1 MKSTISTLLLTL
13 GLVSVSC
20 QSKSSAYIDELIAS
34 NDEALLRAKR
44 TELSA
49 QRSLL
54 DADIKRLDVVIA
66 SLDKSTS
73 LPLVATYEVTPQEF
87 NHFTSFQGT
96 VKTMKNINVYPEIPG
111 QLLEVMVVEGQKV
124 EKDQV
129 LARIDDGGLVAQLAQ
144 AKSQLLLAE
153 TVFNRQERLW
163 SQNIGS
169 EIQFLQAKTQFESAE
184 KAVDALSLQAEK
196 SVVRAPFDGTVDQIF
211 KEPGTI
217 VAPGMGSELFRVVN
231 IDEVYVEVDVPE
243 THITSI
249 SEGSKVRVN
258 LSAIGEEID
267 ARISRVSKVINPSNR
282 SFSVEVPLENKNGF
296 IRPNL
301 MASVAI
307 NDYSNKSAIM
317 IPQSVVSENAEGKQY
332 CFALEKSA
340 EGYVA
345 KRLII
350 ETGKTSE
357 DFIEVLEGVE
367 NGALLITEGAK
378 KVSDNQ
384 PVKWLN

>member
-13 GLVSVSC
+13 GLVFVSC
-20 QSKSSAYIDELIAS
+20 QTKSSGSIDELIAS
-34 NDEALLRAKR
+34 NDENLLRAKR
-44 TELSA
+44 TELSS
-49 QRSLL
+49 QRNAL

-66 SLDKSTS
+66 SLDKSAS

-96 VKTMKNINVYPEIPG
+96 VKTMKNINVYPEMPG
-111 QLLEVMVVEGQKV
+111 QLLEVLVVEGQKV
-124 EKDQV
+124 VKDQV
-129 LARIDDGGLVAQLAQ
+129 LARIDDGGLLAQLSQ

-153 TVFNRQERLW
+153 TVFNRQQRLW

-184 KAVDALSLQAEK
+184 KAVDALELQAEK

-217 VAPGMGSELFRVVN
+217 VAPGMSSELFRVVN

-249 SEGSKVRVN
+249 GEGSKVRVN
-258 LSAIGEEID
+258 LPAIGEEIE
-267 ARISRVSKVINPSNR
+267 AHIARVSKVINPSNR
-282 SFSVEVPLENKNGF
+282 SFTVEIPLENKSGF

-307 NDYSNKSAIM
+307 NDYSNQSAIM
-317 IPQSVVSENAEGKQY
+317 IPQSVVSENAEGQQY
-332 CFALEKSA
+332 CFALEKST
-340 EGYVA
+340 EGYIA

-357 DFIEVLEGVE
+357 DFIEVLDGVGK
-367 NGALLITEGAK
+367 GALLITEGAK

>member
-1 MKSTISTLLLTL
+1 MKSTIWTLLLTL
-13 GLVSVSC
+13 GLISVSC
-20 QSKSSAYIDELIAS
+20 QSKSSASIDELVAS
-34 NDEALLRAKR
+34 SDEALLRAKR

-49 QRSLL
+49 ERNLI

-66 SLDKSTS
+66 SLDKSAS

-96 VKTMKNINVYPEIPG
+96 VKTMKNINVYPEMPG
-111 QLLEVMVVEGQKV
+111 QLLDVMVVEGQKV

-129 LARIDDGGLVAQLAQ
+129 LARIDDGGLLAQLAQ

-153 TVFNRQERLW
+153 TVYNRQERLW

-217 VAPGMGSELFRVVN
+217 VAPGIGSELFRVVN

-249 SEGSKVRVN
+249 SEDSKVQVS
-258 LSAIGEEID
+258 LPAIGEN
-267 ARISRVSKVINPSNR
+267 ISAKIARVSKVINPSNR
-282 SFSVEVPLENKNGF
+282 SFTVEIPLKNKSGF

-307 NDYSNKSAIM
+307 NDYSNQSAIM
-317 IPQSVVSENAEGKQY
+317 IPQSVVSENAEGQQY

-340 EGYVA
+340 KGYVA

-357 DFIEVLEGVE
+357 DFIEVLDGVE
-367 NGALLITEGAK
+367 TGALLITEGAK

>member
-20 QSKSSAYIDELIAS
+20 QSKSSGSIDELIAS
-34 NDEALLRAKR
+34 NDESLLRAKR

-49 QRSLL
+49 QRNAL

-66 SLDKSTS
+66 SLDKSAS

-96 VKTMKNINVYPEIPG
+96 VKTMKNINVYPEMPG
-111 QLLEVMVVEGQKV
+111 QLLEVLVVEGQKV

-129 LARIDDGGLVAQLAQ
+129 LARIDDGGLLAQLAQ

-169 EIQFLQAKTQFESAE
+169 EIQFLQAKTQFELAE

-258 LSAIGEEID
+258 LSAIGEEVD
-267 ARISRVSKVINPSNR
+267 ARIARVSKVINPSNR
-282 SFSVEVPLENKNGF
+282 SFTVEIPLDNHSGF

-317 IPQSVVSENAEGKQY
+317 IPQSVVSENAEGQQY
-332 CFALEKSA
+332 CFALEKST
-340 EGYVA
+340 EGYIA

-357 DFIEVLEGVE
+357 DLIEVLEGVE
-367 NGALLITEGAK
+367 KGALLITEGAK

>member
-1 MKSTISTLLLTL
+1 MKSSIWTLLLTL
-13 GLVSVSC
+13 GLISVSC
-20 QSKSSAYIDELIAS
+20 QSKSSASIDELITS
-34 NDEALLRAKR
+34 SDEALLRAKR

-49 QRSLL
+49 QRNAL

-66 SLDKSTS
+66 SLDKSAS

-96 VKTMKNINVYPEIPG
+96 VKTMKNINVYPEMPG
-111 QLLEVMVVEGQKV
+111 QLLEVLVVEGQKV

-129 LARIDDGGLVAQLAQ
+129 LARIDDGGLLAQLAQ

-258 LSAIGEEID
+258 LSAIGEEIE
-267 ARISRVSKVINPSNR
+267 ARIARVSKVINPSNR
-282 SFSVEVPLENKNGF
+282 SFTVEIPLKNKSGF

-307 NDYSNKSAIM
+307 NDYSNQSAIM

-357 DFIEVLEGVE
+357 DFIEVLDGVE

>member
-1 MKSTISTLLLTL
+1 MKSTIWTLLLTL
-13 GLVSVSC
+13 GLISVSC
-20 QSKSSAYIDELIAS
+20 QSKSSASIDELITS
-34 NDEALLRAKR
+34 SDETLLRAKR

-49 QRSLL
+49 QRNAL

-66 SLDKSTS
+66 SLDKSAS
-73 LPLVATYEVTPQEF
+73 LPLVATYEVTPQVF

-96 VKTMKNINVYPEIPG
+96 VKTMKNINVYPEMPG
-111 QLLEVMVVEGQKV
+111 QLLEVLVVEGQKV

-129 LARIDDGGLVAQLAQ
+129 LARIDDGGLSAQLAQ

-153 TVFNRQERLW
+153 TVYNRQERLW

-196 SVVRAPFDGTVDQIF
+196 SIVRAPFDGTVDQIF

-258 LSAIGEEID
+258 LPAIGEEID
-267 ARISRVSKVINPSNR
+267 ARIARVSKVINPSNR
-282 SFSVEVPLENKNGF
+282 SFTVEIPLENKSGF

-317 IPQSVVSENAEGKQY
+317 IPQSVVSENAEGQQY
-332 CFALEKSA
+332 CFALEKST
-340 EGYVA
+340 EGYIA

-350 ETGKTSE
+350 QTGKTSE
-357 DFIEVLEGVE
+357 DFIEVLDGVE
-367 NGALLITEGAK
+367 KGALLITEGAK

>member
-1 MKSTISTLLLTL
+1 MKSTISTLLITL

-20 QSKSSAYIDELIAS
+20 QSKSSVSIDELIAS

-129 LARIDDGGLVAQLAQ
+129 LARIDDGGLLAQLAQ

-184 KAVDALSLQAEK
+184 KTVDALSLQAEK

-282 SFSVEVPLENKNGF
+282 SFSVEVPLENKSGF

>member
-1 MKSTISTLLLTL
+1 MKSSIWTLLLTL
-13 GLVSVSC
+13 GLISVSC
-20 QSKSSAYIDELIAS
+20 QTKSSGSIDELIAS
-34 NDEALLRAKR
+34 NDENLLRAKR

-49 QRSLL
+49 QRNVL
-54 DADIKRLDVVIA
+54 DTDIKRLDVVIA
-66 SLDKSTS
+66 SLDKSAS
-73 LPLVATYEVTPQEF
+73 LPLVATYEVALQEF

-96 VKTMKNINVYPEIPG
+96 VKTMKNINVYPEMPG
-111 QLLEVMVVEGQKV
+111 QLLEVLVVEGQKV
-124 EKDQV
+124 EKNQV
-129 LARIDDGGLVAQLAQ
+129 LARIDDGGLLAQLAQ
-144 AKSQLLLAE
+144 AKSQLVLAE
-153 TVFNRQERLW
+153 TLFNRQERLW

-231 IDEVYVEVDVPE
+231 IDKVYVEVDVPE

-282 SFSVEVPLENKNGF
+282 SFTVEIPLENKSGF

-317 IPQSVVSENAEGKQY
+317 IPQSVVSENAEGQQY
-332 CFALEKSA
+332 CFALEKST
-340 EGYVA
+340 EGYIA

-367 NGALLITEGAK
+367 KGALLITEGAK

>member
-1 MKSTISTLLLTL
+1 MKSSIWTLLLTL
-13 GLVSVSC
+13 GLVGVSC
-20 QSKSSAYIDELIAS
+20 QTKSSGSIDELIAS
-34 NDEALLRAKR
+34 NDENLLRAKR

-49 QRSLL
+49 QRNAL

-66 SLDKSTS
+66 SLDKSAS

-96 VKTMKNINVYPEIPG
+96 VKTMKNINVYPEMPG
-111 QLLEVMVVEGQKV
+111 QLLEVLVVEGQKV

-129 LARIDDGGLVAQLAQ
+129 LARIDDGGLLAQLAQ

-196 SVVRAPFDGTVDQIF
+196 SIVRAPFDGTVDQIF

-249 SEGSKVRVN
+249 SEGSKVQVN
-258 LSAIGEEID
+258 LPAIGEEID
-267 ARISRVSKVINPSNR
+267 ARIARVSKVINPSNR
-282 SFSVEVPLENKNGF
+282 SFTVEIPLENKSGF

-317 IPQSVVSENAEGKQY
+317 IPQSVVSENAEGQQY
-332 CFALEKSA
+332 CFALEKST
-340 EGYVA
+340 EGYIA

-350 ETGKTSE
+350 QTGKTSE
-357 DFIEVLEGVE
+357 DFIEVLDGVE
-367 NGALLITEGAK
+367 KGALLITEGAK

>member
-1 MKSTISTLLLTL
+1 MKSPIWNLLLIL
-13 GLVSVSC
+13 ALASVSC
-20 QSKSSAYIDELIAS
+20 RSKSSVSIDELIDS
-34 NDEALLRAKR
+34 NDENRLRAKR
-44 TELSA
+44 TELSQERNA
-49 QRSLL
+49 IDS
-54 DADIKRLDVVIA
+54 DIRRLDVVIA
-66 SLDKSTS
+66 SLDKTAS
-73 LPLVATYEVTPQEF
+73 LPLVATYQVTPQEF
-87 NHFTSFQGT
+87 NHYTSFQGT
-96 VKTMKNINVYPEIPG
+96 VKTMKNINVYPEMPG
-111 QLLEVMVVEGQKV
+111 QLLEVVVVEGQKV

-144 AKSQLLLAE
+144 AKSQLLLSE
-153 TVFNRQERLW
+153 TLFNRQERLW

-169 EIQFLQAKTQFESAE
+169 EIQFLQAKTQFESAQ
-184 KAVDALSLQAEK
+184 KAVDALGLQAEK
-196 SVVRAPFDGTVDQIF
+196 SVVRAPFDGTIDQIF

-231 IDEVYVEVDVPE
+231 LNDVYVEVEVPE

-249 SEGSKVRVN
+249 GEGSKVRVS
-258 LSAIGEEID
+258 LPAIGEEVEALV
-267 ARISRVSKVINPSNR
+267 ARLSKVINPSNR
-282 SFSVEVPLENKNGF
+282 SFSVEIPVINKNGF

-307 NDYSNKSAIM
+307 NDYSNKEAIM
-317 IPQSVVSENAEGKQY
+317 IPQSIVSENAEGEQY
-332 CFALEKSA
+332 CFELEKSN

-345 KRLII
+345 KRRII
-350 ETGKTSE
+350 QTGKTSK
-357 DFIEVLEGVE
+357 DFIEVLNGVE

>member
-20 QSKSSAYIDELIAS
+20 QSKSSGSIDELIAS
-34 NDEALLRAKR
+34 NDESLLRAKR

-49 QRSLL
+49 QRNAL

-66 SLDKSTS
+66 SLDKSAS

-96 VKTMKNINVYPEIPG
+96 VKTMKNINVYPEMPG
-111 QLLEVMVVEGQKV
+111 QLLEVLVVEGQKV

-129 LARIDDGGLVAQLAQ
+129 LARIDDGGLLAQLAQ

-196 SVVRAPFDGTVDQIF
+196 SIVRAPFDGTVDQIF

-258 LSAIGEEID
+258 LSAIGEEVD
-267 ARISRVSKVINPSNR
+267 ARIARVSKVINPSNR
-282 SFSVEVPLENKNGF
+282 SFTVEIPLDNHSGF

-317 IPQSVVSENAEGKQY
+317 IPQSVVSENAEGQQY
-332 CFALEKSA
+332 CFALEKST
-340 EGYVA
+340 EGYIA

-357 DFIEVLEGVE
+357 DLIEVLEGVE
-367 NGALLITEGAK
+367 KGALLITEGAK

>member
-1 MKSTISTLLLTL
+1 MKSTIWTLLLTL

-20 QSKSSAYIDELIAS
+20 QSKSSASIHELIAS

-44 TELSA
+44 SELSA

-282 SFSVEVPLENKNGF
+282 SFSVEVPLENKSGF

>member
-1 MKSTISTLLLTL
+1 MKSTIWTLLLTL
-13 GLVSVSC
+13 GLISVSC
-20 QSKSSAYIDELIAS
+20 QSKSSASIDELIAS
-34 NDEALLRAKR
+34 SDETLLRAKR
-44 TELSA
+44 TELSSE
-49 QRSLL
+49 RNLL

-66 SLDKSTS
+66 SLDKSAS

-96 VKTMKNINVYPEIPG
+96 VKTMKNINVYPEMPG

-129 LARIDDGGLVAQLAQ
+129 LARIDDGGLLAQLAQ

-153 TVFNRQERLW
+153 TVYNRQERLW

-196 SVVRAPFDGTVDQIF
+196 SVVRAPFLGTVDQIF

-249 SEGSKVRVN
+249 SEGSKVQVS
-258 LSAIGEEID
+258 LPAIGEN
-267 ARISRVSKVINPSNR
+267 ISAKIARVSKVINPSNR
-282 SFSVEVPLENKNGF
+282 SFTVEIPLKNKSGF

-307 NDYSNKSAIM
+307 NDYSNQSAIM
-317 IPQSVVSENAEGKQY
+317 IPQSVVSENAEGQQY

-340 EGYVA
+340 DGYVA

-357 DFIEVLEGVE
+357 DFIEVLDGVE

>member
-1 MKSTISTLLLTL
+1 MKSTIWTLLLTL
-13 GLVSVSC
+13 GLISVSC
-20 QSKSSAYIDELIAS
+20 QSKSSASIDELVAS
-34 NDEALLRAKR
+34 SDEALLRAKR

-49 QRSLL
+49 ERNLI

-66 SLDKSTS
+66 SLDKSAS

-96 VKTMKNINVYPEIPG
+96 VKTMKNINVYPEMPG
-111 QLLEVMVVEGQKV
+111 QLLDVMVVEGQKV

-129 LARIDDGGLVAQLAQ
+129 LARIDDGGLLAQLAQ

-153 TVFNRQERLW
+153 TVYNRQERLW

-217 VAPGMGSELFRVVN
+217 VAPGIGSELFRVVN

-249 SEGSKVRVN
+249 SEDSKVQVS
-258 LSAIGEEID
+258 LPAIGEN
-267 ARISRVSKVINPSNR
+267 ISAKIARVSKVINPSNR
-282 SFSVEVPLENKNGF
+282 SFTVEIPLKNKSGF

-307 NDYSNKSAIM
+307 NDYSNQSAIM
-317 IPQSVVSENAEGKQY
+317 IPQSVVSENAEGQQY

-357 DFIEVLEGVE
+357 DFIEVLDGVE

>member
-1 MKSTISTLLLTL
+1 MKSSIWTLLLTL

-20 QSKSSAYIDELIAS
+20 QTKSSGSIDELIAS
-34 NDEALLRAKR
+34 NDENLLRAKR

-49 QRSLL
+49 QRNAL

-66 SLDKSTS
+66 SLDKSAS

-96 VKTMKNINVYPEIPG
+96 VKTMKNINVYPEMPG
-111 QLLEVMVVEGQKV
+111 QLLEVLVVEGQKV
-124 EKDQV
+124 EKNQV
-129 LARIDDGGLVAQLAQ
+129 LARIDDGGLLAQLAQ

-184 KAVDALSLQAEK
+184 KAVEALSLQAEK
-196 SVVRAPFDGTVDQIF
+196 SVVRAPFDGTIDQIF

-249 SEGSKVRVN
+249 SEGSKVHVN
-258 LSAIGEEID
+258 LSAIGEEIE
-267 ARISRVSKVINPSNR
+267 ARITRVSKVINPSNR
-282 SFSVEVPLENKNGF
+282 SFTVEIPLDNKSGF

-307 NDYSNKSAIM
+307 NDYSNNSAIM
-317 IPQSVVSENAEGKQY
+317 IPQSVVSENAEGQQY
-332 CFALEKSA
+332 CFALEEST
-340 EGYVA
+340 EGYIA

-350 ETGKTSE
+350 QTGKTSE
-357 DFIEVLEGVE
+357 DFIEVLDGVE
-367 NGALLITEGAK
+367 KGALLITEGAK

>member
-20 QSKSSAYIDELIAS
+20 QSKSSGSIDELIAS
-34 NDEALLRAKR
+34 NDESLLRAKR

-49 QRSLL
+49 QRNAL

-66 SLDKSTS
+66 SLDKSAS

-96 VKTMKNINVYPEIPG
+96 VKTMKNINVYPEMPG
-111 QLLEVMVVEGQKV
+111 QLLEVLVVEGQKV

-129 LARIDDGGLVAQLAQ
+129 LARIDDGGLLAQLAQ

-153 TVFNRQERLW
+153 TVFKRQERLW

-169 EIQFLQAKTQFESAE
+169 EIQFLQAKTQFELAE

-211 KEPGTI
+211 KEPGAI

-249 SEGSKVRVN
+249 REGSKVRVN

-267 ARISRVSKVINPSNR
+267 ARIARVSKVINPSNR
-282 SFSVEVPLENKNGF
+282 SFTVEIPLDNHSGY

-317 IPQSVVSENAEGKQY
+317 IPQSVVSENAEGQQY

-340 EGYVA
+340 EGYIA

-350 ETGKTSE
+350 QTGKTSE
-357 DFIEVLEGVE
+357 DFIEVLDGVK

>member
-1 MKSTISTLLLTL
+1 MKSSIWTLLLTL

-20 QSKSSAYIDELIAS
+20 QTKSSGSIDELIAS
-34 NDEALLRAKR
+34 NDENLLRAKR
-44 TELSA
+44 TELSV
-49 QRSLL
+49 QRNAL

-66 SLDKSTS
+66 SLDKSAS
-73 LPLVATYEVTPQEF
+73 LPLVATYEVTLQEF

-96 VKTMKNINVYPEIPG
+96 VKTMKNINVYPEMPG
-111 QLLEVMVVEGQKV
+111 QLLEVFVVEGQKV
-124 EKDQV
+124 EKNQV
-129 LARIDDGGLVAQLAQ
+129 LARIDDGGLLAQLEQ

-153 TVFNRQERLW
+153 TVFKRQERLW

-169 EIQFLQAKTQFESAE
+169 EIQFLQAKTQFESAA

-196 SVVRAPFDGTVDQIF
+196 SVVRAPFNGTVDQIF

-282 SFSVEVPLENKNGF
+282 SFTVEIPLENKSGF

-307 NDYSNKSAIM
+307 NDYSNDSAIM
-317 IPQSVVSENAEGKQY
+317 IPQSVVSENAEGQQY
-332 CFALEKSA
+332 CFALEEST
-340 EGYVA
+340 EGYIA

-350 ETGKTSE
+350 ETGKTSK

-367 NGALLITEGAK
+367 KGALLITEGAK

>member
-20 QSKSSAYIDELIAS
+20 QSKSSASIDELIAS

-129 LARIDDGGLVAQLAQ
+129 LARIDDGGLLAQLAQ

-282 SFSVEVPLENKNGF
+282 SFSVEVPLENKSGF

>member
-20 QSKSSAYIDELIAS
+20 QSKSSGSIDELIAS
-34 NDEALLRAKR
+34 NDENLLRAKR

-49 QRSLL
+49 QRNAL

-66 SLDKSTS
+66 SLDKSAS

-96 VKTMKNINVYPEIPG
+96 VKTMKNINVYPEMPG
-111 QLLEVMVVEGQKV
+111 QLLEVLVVEGQKV

-129 LARIDDGGLVAQLAQ
+129 LARIDDGGLLAQLAQ

-196 SVVRAPFDGTVDQIF
+196 SIVRAPFDGTVDQIF

-249 SEGSKVRVN
+249 SEGSKVQVN
-258 LSAIGEEID
+258 LPAIGEEID
-267 ARISRVSKVINPSNR
+267 ARIARVSKVINPSNR
-282 SFSVEVPLENKNGF
+282 SFTVEIPLENKSGF

-317 IPQSVVSENAEGKQY
+317 IPQSVVSENAEGQQY
-332 CFALEKSA
+332 CFALEKST
-340 EGYVA
+340 EGYIA

-350 ETGKTSE
+350 QTGKTSE
-357 DFIEVLEGVE
+357 DFIEVLDGVE
-367 NGALLITEGAK
+367 KGALLITEGAK

>member
-1 MKSTISTLLLTL
+1 MTL

-20 QSKSSAYIDELIAS
+20 QTKSSGSVDELIAS
-34 NDEALLRAKR
+34 NDENLLRAKR

-49 QRSLL
+49 QRNAL

-66 SLDKSTS
+66 SLDKSAS

-96 VKTMKNINVYPEIPG
+96 VKTMKNINVYPELPG
-111 QLLEVMVVEGQKV
+111 QLLEVLVVEGQKV

-129 LARIDDGGLVAQLAQ
+129 LARIDDGGLLAQLAQ

-169 EIQFLQAKTQFESAE
+169 EIQFLQAKTQFESAQ

-249 SEGSKVRVN
+249 GEGSKVQVN
-258 LSAIGEEID
+258 LPAIGEEID
-267 ARISRVSKVINPSNR
+267 ARIARVSKVINPSNR
-282 SFSVEVPLENKNGF
+282 SFTVEIPLENKSGF

-317 IPQSVVSENAEGKQY
+317 IPQSVVSENAEGQQY
-332 CFALEKSA
+332 CFALEKST
-340 EGYVA
+340 EGYIA

-350 ETGKTSE
+350 QTGKTSE

-367 NGALLITEGAK
+367 KGALLITEGAK

>member
-1 MKSTISTLLLTL
+1 MKSTIWTLLLTL

-20 QSKSSAYIDELIAS
+20 QSKSSASIDELIAS

-129 LARIDDGGLVAQLAQ
+129 LARIDDGGLLAQLAQ

-282 SFSVEVPLENKNGF
+282 SFSVEVPLENKSGF

-357 DFIEVLEGVE
+357 DFIEVLEGIE

>member
-13 GLVSVSC
+13 GLISVSC
-20 QSKSSAYIDELIAS
+20 QSKSSGSIDELIAS
-34 NDEALLRAKR
+34 NDESLLRAKR

-49 QRSLL
+49 QRNAL

-66 SLDKSTS
+66 SLDKSAS

-96 VKTMKNINVYPEIPG
+96 VKTMKNINVYPEMPG
-111 QLLEVMVVEGQKV
+111 QLLEVLVVEGQKV

-129 LARIDDGGLVAQLAQ
+129 LARIDDGGLLAQLAQ

-196 SVVRAPFDGTVDQIF
+196 SIVRAPFDGTVDQIF

-258 LSAIGEEID
+258 LSAIGEEVD
-267 ARISRVSKVINPSNR
+267 ARIARVSKVINPSNR
-282 SFSVEVPLENKNGF
+282 SFTVEIPLDNHSGF

-317 IPQSVVSENAEGKQY
+317 IPQSVVSENAEGQQY
-332 CFALEKSA
+332 CFALEKST
-340 EGYVA
+340 EGYIA

-367 NGALLITEGAK
+367 KGALLITEGAK

>member
-13 GLVSVSC
+13 GLISVSC
-20 QSKSSAYIDELIAS
+20 QSKSSGSIDELIAS
-34 NDEALLRAKR
+34 NDESLLRAKR

-49 QRSLL
+49 QRNAL

-66 SLDKSTS
+66 SLDKSAS

-96 VKTMKNINVYPEIPG
+96 VKTMKNINVYPEMPG
-111 QLLEVMVVEGQKV
+111 QLLEVLVVEGQKV
-124 EKDQV
+124 EKGQV
-129 LARIDDGGLVAQLAQ
+129 LARIDDGGLLAQLAQ

-196 SVVRAPFDGTVDQIF
+196 SIVRAPFDGTVDQIF

-258 LSAIGEEID
+258 LSAIGEEVD
-267 ARISRVSKVINPSNR
+267 ARIARVSKVINPSNR
-282 SFSVEVPLENKNGF
+282 SFTVEIPLDNQSGF

-317 IPQSVVSENAEGKQY
+317 IPQSVVSENAEGQQY
-332 CFALEKSA
+332 CFALEKST
-340 EGYVA
+340 EGYIT

-357 DFIEVLEGVE
+357 DLIEVLEGVE
-367 NGALLITEGAK
+367 KGALLITEGAK

>member
-1 MKSTISTLLLTL
+1 MKSTIWTLLLTL

-20 QSKSSAYIDELIAS
+20 QSKSSASIDELIAS

-44 TELSA
+44 AELSA

-282 SFSVEVPLENKNGF
+282 SFSVEVPLENKSGF

>member
-1 MKSTISTLLLTL
+1 MKSTIWTLLLTL

-20 QSKSSAYIDELIAS
+20 QSKSPASIDELITS
-34 NDEALLRAKR
+34 SDEALLRAKR

-49 QRSLL
+49 ERNLL

-66 SLDKSTS
+66 SLDKSAS
-73 LPLVATYEVTPQEF
+73 LPLVATYDVTQQEF
-87 NHFTSFQGT
+87 NHYTSFQGT
-96 VKTMKNINVYPEIPG
+96 VKTMKNINVYPELPG
-111 QLLEVMVVEGQKV
+111 QLLEVMAVEGQKV
-124 EKDQV
+124 EKDQI
-129 LARIDDGGLVAQLAQ
+129 LARIDDGGLLAQLAQ
-144 AKSQLLLAE
+144 AKTQLLLAE

-169 EIQFLQAKTQFESAE
+169 EIQFLQAKTQFELAE

-231 IDEVYVEVDVPE
+231 LDEVYVEVDVPE

-249 SEGSKVRVN
+249 RESSKVQVS
-258 LSAIGEEID
+258 LPAIGENID
-267 ARISRVSKVINPSNR
+267 ASIARVSKVINPSNR
-282 SFSVEVPLENKNGF
+282 SFTVEIPLNNKSGF

-307 NDYSNKSAIM
+307 NDYSNKLAIM
-317 IPQSVVSENAEGKQY
+317 IPQSVVSENAEGQQY
-332 CFALEKSA
+332 CFALEKST
-340 EGYVA
+340 EGYIA

-357 DFIEVLEGVE
+357 DFIEVLDGVE
-367 NGALLITEGAK
+367 NGTLLITEGAK

>member
-20 QSKSSAYIDELIAS
+20 QSKSSASIDELIAS

-282 SFSVEVPLENKNGF
+282 SFSVEVPLENKSGF

-357 DFIEVLEGVE
+357 DFIEVLEGIE

>member
-1 MKSTISTLLLTL
+1 MKSTIWTLLLTL
-13 GLVSVSC
+13 GLISVSC
-20 QSKSSAYIDELIAS
+20 QSKSSASIDELIAS
-34 NDEALLRAKR
+34 SDETLLRAKR
-44 TELSA
+44 TELSSE
-49 QRSLL
+49 RNLL

-66 SLDKSTS
+66 SLDKSAS

-96 VKTMKNINVYPEIPG
+96 VKTMKNINVYPEMPG

-129 LARIDDGGLVAQLAQ
+129 LARIDDGGLLAQLAQ

-153 TVFNRQERLW
+153 TVYNRQERLW

-249 SEGSKVRVN
+249 SDGSKVQVS
-258 LSAIGEEID
+258 LPAIGEN
-267 ARISRVSKVINPSNR
+267 ISAKIARVSKVINPSNR
-282 SFSVEVPLENKNGF
+282 SFTVEIPLKNKSGF

-307 NDYSNKSAIM
+307 NDYSNQSAIM
-317 IPQSVVSENAEGKQY
+317 IPQSVVSENAEGQQY
-332 CFALEKSA
+332 CFALVKSA
-340 EGYVA
+340 DGYIA

-357 DFIEVLEGVE
+357 DFIEVLDGVE

>member
-1 MKSTISTLLLTL
+1 MKSTISTLLITL

-20 QSKSSAYIDELIAS
+20 QSKSSVSIDELIAS

-129 LARIDDGGLVAQLAQ
+129 LARIDDGGLLAQLAQ

-282 SFSVEVPLENKNGF
+282 SFSVEVPLENKSGF

-357 DFIEVLEGVE
+357 DFIEVLEGIE

>member
-1 MKSTISTLLLTL
+1 MTL

-20 QSKSSAYIDELIAS
+20 QTKSSGSIDELIAS
-34 NDEALLRAKR
+34 NDENLLRAKR

-49 QRSLL
+49 QRNAL

-66 SLDKSTS
+66 SLDKSAS

-96 VKTMKNINVYPEIPG
+96 VKTMKNINVYPEMPG
-111 QLLEVMVVEGQKV
+111 QLLEVLVVEGQKV

-129 LARIDDGGLVAQLAQ
+129 LARIDDGGLLAQLAQ

-169 EIQFLQAKTQFESAE
+169 EIQFLQAKTRFESAE

-196 SVVRAPFDGTVDQIF
+196 SIVRAPFDGTVDQIF

-249 SEGSKVRVN
+249 GEGSKVQVN
-258 LSAIGEEID
+258 LPAIGEEID
-267 ARISRVSKVINPSNR
+267 ARIARVSKVINPSNR
-282 SFSVEVPLENKNGF
+282 SFTVEIPLENKSGF

-317 IPQSVVSENAEGKQY
+317 IPQSVVSENAEGQQY
-332 CFALEKSA
+332 CFALEEST
-340 EGYVA
+340 EGYIA

-350 ETGKTSE
+350 QTGKTSE
-357 DFIEVLEGVE
+357 DFIEVLDGVE
-367 NGALLITEGAK
+367 KGALLITEGAK

>member
-1 MKSTISTLLLTL
+1 MKSSIWTLLLTL

-20 QSKSSAYIDELIAS
+20 QSKSSGSIEELIAS
-34 NDEALLRAKR
+34 NNESLLRVKR
-44 TELSA
+44 TELSS
-49 QRSLL
+49 QRNAL

-66 SLDKSTS
+66 SLDKSAN

-96 VKTMKNINVYPEIPG
+96 VKTMKNINVYPEMPG
-111 QLLEVMVVEGQKV
+111 QLLEVLVVEGQKV
-124 EKDQV
+124 EKDRV
-129 LARIDDGGLVAQLAQ
+129 LARIDDGGLLAQLAQ

-184 KAVDALSLQAEK
+184 KAVDALSLQVEK

-249 SEGSKVRVN
+249 GEGSKVQVN
-258 LSAIGEEID
+258 LPAIGEEID
-267 ARISRVSKVINPSNR
+267 ARIARVSKVINPSNR
-282 SFSVEVPLENKNGF
+282 SFTVEIPLDNKSGF

-307 NDYSNKSAIM
+307 NDYSNDSAIM
-317 IPQSVVSENAEGKQY
+317 IPQSVVSENAEGQQY
-332 CFALEKSA
+332 CFALEKST
-340 EGYVA
+340 EGYIA

-350 ETGKTSE
+350 QTGKTSE
-357 DFIEVLEGVE
+357 DFIEVLDGVE
-367 NGALLITEGAK
+367 KGALLITEGAK

>member
-1 MKSTISTLLLTL
+1 
-13 GLVSVSC
+13 
-20 QSKSSAYIDELIAS
+20 
-34 NDEALLRAKR
+34 
-44 TELSA
+44 
-49 QRSLL
+49 
-54 DADIKRLDVVIA
+54 
-66 SLDKSTS
+66 
-73 LPLVATYEVTPQEF
+73 
-87 NHFTSFQGT
+87 
-96 VKTMKNINVYPEIPG
+96 
-111 QLLEVMVVEGQKV
+111 
-124 EKDQV
+124 
-129 LARIDDGGLVAQLAQ
+129 
-144 AKSQLLLAE
+144 
-153 TVFNRQERLW
+153 
-163 SQNIGS
+163 
-169 EIQFLQAKTQFESAE
+169 
-184 KAVDALSLQAEK
+184 
-196 SVVRAPFDGTVDQIF
+196 
-211 KEPGTI
+211 
-217 VAPGMGSELFRVVN
+217 MGSELFRVVN

-282 SFSVEVPLENKNGF
+282 SFSVEVPLENKSGF

-357 DFIEVLEGVE
+357 DFIEVLEGIE

>member
-20 QSKSSAYIDELIAS
+20 QSKSSASIDELIAS

-54 DADIKRLDVVIA
+54 DADIKLLDVVIA

-129 LARIDDGGLVAQLAQ
+129 LARIDDGGLLAQLAQ

-282 SFSVEVPLENKNGF
+282 SFSVEVPLENKSGF

-357 DFIEVLEGVE
+357 DFIEVLEGIE

>member
-1 MKSTISTLLLTL
+1 MKSSIWTLLLTL
-13 GLVSVSC
+13 GLVGVSC
-20 QSKSSAYIDELIAS
+20 QTKSSGSIDELIAS
-34 NDEALLRAKR
+34 NDENLLRAKR

-49 QRSLL
+49 QRNAL

-66 SLDKSTS
+66 SLDKSAS

-96 VKTMKNINVYPEIPG
+96 VKTMKNINVYPEMPG
-111 QLLEVMVVEGQKV
+111 QLLEVLVVEGQKV

-129 LARIDDGGLVAQLAQ
+129 LARIDDGGLLAQLAQ

-196 SVVRAPFDGTVDQIF
+196 SIVRAPFDGTVDQIF

-249 SEGSKVRVN
+249 SEGSKVHVN
-258 LSAIGEEID
+258 LPAIGEEID
-267 ARISRVSKVINPSNR
+267 ARIARVSKVINPSNR
-282 SFSVEVPLENKNGF
+282 SFTVEIPLENKSGF

-317 IPQSVVSENAEGKQY
+317 IPQSVVSENAEGQQY
-332 CFALEKSA
+332 CFALEEST
-340 EGYVA
+340 EGYIA

-350 ETGKTSE
+350 QTGKTSE
-357 DFIEVLEGVE
+357 DFIEVLDGVE
-367 NGALLITEGAK
+367 KGALLITEGAK

>member
-1 MKSTISTLLLTL
+1 MKSTISTLLVTL

-20 QSKSSAYIDELIAS
+20 QSKSSGSIDELIAS
-34 NDEALLRAKR
+34 NDESLLRAKR

-49 QRSLL
+49 QRNAL

-66 SLDKSTS
+66 SLDKSAS

-96 VKTMKNINVYPEIPG
+96 VKTMKNINVYPEMPG
-111 QLLEVMVVEGQKV
+111 QLLEVLVVEGQKV
-124 EKDQV
+124 EKGQV
-129 LARIDDGGLVAQLAQ
+129 LARIDDGGLLAQLAQ

-196 SVVRAPFDGTVDQIF
+196 SIVRAPFDGTVDQIF

-258 LSAIGEEID
+258 LSAIGEEVD
-267 ARISRVSKVINPSNR
+267 ARIARVSKVINPSNR
-282 SFSVEVPLENKNGF
+282 SFTVEIPLDNQSGF

-317 IPQSVVSENAEGKQY
+317 IPQSVVSENAEGQQY
-332 CFALEKSA
+332 CFALEKST
-340 EGYVA
+340 EGYIA

-357 DFIEVLEGVE
+357 DLIEVLEGVE
-367 NGALLITEGAK
+367 KGALLITEGAK

>member
-1 MKSTISTLLLTL
+1 MKSSIWTLLLTL

-20 QSKSSAYIDELIAS
+20 QTKSSGSIDELIAS
-34 NDEALLRAKR
+34 NDENLLRAKR

-49 QRSLL
+49 QRNAL

-66 SLDKSTS
+66 SLDKSAS

-96 VKTMKNINVYPEIPG
+96 VKTMKNINVYPEMPG
-111 QLLEVMVVEGQKV
+111 QLLEVLVVEGQKV

-129 LARIDDGGLVAQLAQ
+129 LARIDDGGLLAQLAQ

-184 KAVDALSLQAEK
+184 KAVDALSLQVEK

-249 SEGSKVRVN
+249 GEGSKVQVN
-258 LSAIGEEID
+258 LPAIGEEID
-267 ARISRVSKVINPSNR
+267 ARIARVSKVINPSNR
-282 SFSVEVPLENKNGF
+282 SFTVEIPLNNKSGF

-317 IPQSVVSENAEGKQY
+317 IPQSVVSENAEGQQY
-332 CFALEKSA
+332 CFALEKST
-340 EGYVA
+340 EGYIA

-350 ETGKTSE
+350 KTGKTSE
-357 DFIEVLEGVE
+357 DFIEVLDGVE
-367 NGALLITEGAK
+367 NGTLIITEGAK

>member
-20 QSKSSAYIDELIAS
+20 QSKSSASIDELIAS

-129 LARIDDGGLVAQLAQ
+129 LARIDDGGLLAQLAQ

-258 LSAIGEEID
+258 LSAIGEEMD

-282 SFSVEVPLENKNGF
+282 SFSVEVPLENKSGF

-357 DFIEVLEGVE
+357 DFIEVLEGIE

>member
-282 SFSVEVPLENKNGF
+282 SFSVEVPLENKSGF

-357 DFIEVLEGVE
+357 DFIEVLEGIE

>member
-13 GLVSVSC
+13 GLISVSC
-20 QSKSSAYIDELIAS
+20 QSKSSGSIDELIAS
-34 NDEALLRAKR
+34 NDESLLRAKR
-44 TELSA
+44 TELSD
-49 QRSLL
+49 QRNAL

-66 SLDKSTS
+66 SLDKSAS

-96 VKTMKNINVYPEIPG
+96 VKTMKNINVYPEMPG
-111 QLLEVMVVEGQKV
+111 QLLEVLVVEGQKV

-129 LARIDDGGLVAQLAQ
+129 LARIDDGGLLAQLEQ

-153 TVFNRQERLW
+153 TVFKRQERLW

-184 KAVDALSLQAEK
+184 KAVDALGLQAEK

-249 SEGSKVRVN
+249 SEGSIVRVN

-267 ARISRVSKVINPSNR
+267 ARIARVSKVINPSNR
-282 SFSVEVPLENKNGF
+282 SFTVEIPLDNKSGY

-317 IPQSVVSENAEGKQY
+317 IPQSVVSENAEGQQY

-340 EGYVA
+340 EGYIA

-350 ETGKTSE
+350 QTGKTSE
-357 DFIEVLEGVE
+357 DFIEVLDGVK

>member
-13 GLVSVSC
+13 ALVSVSC
-20 QSKSSAYIDELIAS
+20 QSKSSGSIDELIAS
-34 NDEALLRAKR
+34 NDESLLRAKR
-44 TELSA
+44 TELSD
-49 QRSLL
+49 QRNAL

-66 SLDKSTS
+66 SLDKSAS

-96 VKTMKNINVYPEIPG
+96 VKTMKNINVYPEMPG
-111 QLLEVMVVEGQKV
+111 QLLEVLVVEGQKV

-129 LARIDDGGLVAQLAQ
+129 LAQIDDGGLLAQLAQ

-196 SVVRAPFDGTVDQIF
+196 SIVRAPFDGTVDQIF

-258 LSAIGEEID
+258 LSAIGEEVD
-267 ARISRVSKVINPSNR
+267 ARIARVSKVINPSNR
-282 SFSVEVPLENKNGF
+282 SFTVEIPLDNHSGF

-317 IPQSVVSENAEGKQY
+317 IPQSVVSENAEGQQY
-332 CFALEKSA
+332 CFALEKST
-340 EGYVA
+340 EGYIA

-350 ETGKTSE
+350 ETGRTSE
-357 DFIEVLEGVE
+357 DLIEVLEGVDK
-367 NGALLITEGAK
+367 GALLITEGAK

>member
-1 MKSTISTLLLTL
+1 MKSSIWTLLLTL

-20 QSKSSAYIDELIAS
+20 QTKSSGSIDELIAS
-34 NDEALLRAKR
+34 NDENLLRAKR

-49 QRSLL
+49 QRNAL
-54 DADIKRLDVVIA
+54 DTDIKRLDVVIA
-66 SLDKSTS
+66 SLDKSAS
-73 LPLVATYEVTPQEF
+73 LPLVATYEVALQEF

-96 VKTMKNINVYPEIPG
+96 VKTMKNINVYPEMPG
-111 QLLEVMVVEGQKV
+111 QLLEVLVVEGQKV
-124 EKDQV
+124 EKNQV
-129 LARIDDGGLVAQLAQ
+129 LARIDDGGLLAQLAQ
-144 AKSQLLLAE
+144 AKSQLVLAE
-153 TVFNRQERLW
+153 TLFNRQERLW

-282 SFSVEVPLENKNGF
+282 SFTVEIPLENKSGF

-317 IPQSVVSENAEGKQY
+317 IPQSVVSENAEGQQY
-332 CFALEKSA
+332 CFALEKST
-340 EGYVA
+340 EGYIA

-350 ETGKTSE
+350 ETGKTSK

-367 NGALLITEGAK
+367 KGALLITEGAK